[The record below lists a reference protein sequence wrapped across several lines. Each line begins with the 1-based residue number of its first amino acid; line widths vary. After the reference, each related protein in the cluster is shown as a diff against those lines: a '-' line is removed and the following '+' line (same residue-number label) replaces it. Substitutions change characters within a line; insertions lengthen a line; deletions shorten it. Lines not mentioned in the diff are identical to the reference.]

1 MDLRLALITE
11 GASEHRILK
20 HILQCYC
27 LEEPEINQIQP
38 QIVGNKQVSV
48 GGWREVLR
56 FCENRESDLLEI
68 LKYNDYIIIQID
80 TDMCQISPFDVP
92 KIDSLGQPLSEEDL
106 WFSVQ
111 QRILNA
117 LPVSIPKDRVILA
130 ICIDMIE
137 CWLLPVYATNTKHAC
152 RTSNCLNNLNK
163 DLRRNNIHIITE
175 KNSTEAHRT
184 YDTILKSL
192 RKRKDIE
199 HCSSFHFG
207 FQQFIDA
214 LKTFD

>member
-11 GASEHRILK
+11 GASEYRILK

-27 LEEPEINQIQP
+27 SEEPEINQIQP
-38 QIVGNKQVSV
+38 QIVGNKQMSV

-80 TDMCQISPFDVP
+80 TDMCQISPYDVP
-92 KIDSLGQPLSEEDL
+92 KLDSFGKPLSEEAL
-106 WFSVQ
+106 WLSVQ

-117 LPVSIPKDRVILA
+117 LPVSIPKEKIILA

-137 CWLLPVYATNTKHAC
+137 CWLLPVYATNAKYAC
-152 RTSNCLNNLNK
+152 RTNNCLVHLNN
-163 DLRRNNIHIITE
+163 DLRRNNIHIITD
-175 KNSTEAHRT
+175 KNSTEAHRI

-192 RKRKDIE
+192 RKRKDID
-199 HCSSFHFG
+199 HYSSFHFG
-207 FQQFIDA
+207 FHQFVDA
-214 LKTFD
+214 LKTF